1 MEEPLTQ
8 TIVNLSFK
16 LKGLTVFD
24 NLLQFSTN
32 NSINLAITIYKK

>member
-1 MEEPLTQ
+1 MEQPLTQ

-24 NLLQFSTN
+24 NLLQFSI
-32 NSINLAITIYKK
+32 NSSVNLAITYNL